1 MKDIFNDFEENPK
14 LDRMIRKWKETAYDN
29 FIYVNEGNTRKLN
42 IKNRKRKE
50 KKK

>member
-1 MKDIFNDFEENPK
+1 
-14 LDRMIRKWKETAYDN
+14 MIRKWKENAKDN
-29 FIYVNEGNTRKLN
+29 LVEVNEGNNRKLN